1 MATSTKQNLSLGKLR
16 RAVDGNN
23 SYTAAAS
30 MSQMS
35 GSSATSP
42 APVKMSDF
50 SISAVN
56 EGLSGFEYLFE
67 QTAENYEM
75 EFSNEGGLFNKR
87 IANRTENLSWSFD
100 GNLDVTIG
108 SADYIAQVTAGSI
121 TNTGGAV
128 AGTFN
133 QSGSLKAKFAEDG
146 QSDGFNDHATRYNTS
161 VSKSIEIVD
170 TYGGVPSC
178 LLFGSMVSKSDG
190 TTIKVEDLN
199 IGDEILTVS
208 LQGSTD
214 ESSGDWENDTFN
226 KSGSFTSNTT
236 TIKRVMYEFSNS
248 YYNINN
254 GQELITGEHHMLYR
268 EAGNENWVW
277 KTAPT
282 FQVGDYLMDRQGNE
296 VAISSLEINQ
306 NPDGYEVVQLDVEP
320 DDFYIG
326 QTFLVHNKGSNDE
339 PTYPTT
345 QWQNAAGDFNLHLL
359 DADTSISGEGVV
371 SAVKT
376 IGLANGSG
384 NSSFSCQQ
392 PSNGNIE
399 LKVSV
404 STSGDPGVN
413 GTGNSATGFG
423 NNQNSVAAAST
434 YFMRFQLIETKA
446 NPGDLDA
453 EDRTITI
460 TNNGVSNTDIDINCR
475 FESL

>member
-1 MATSTKQNLSLGKLR
+1 MATDVKQNLSLGKLR

-35 GSSATSP
+35 GSSSTSP

-121 TNTGGAV
+121 TNTDGAI

-190 TTIKVEDLN
+190 SVVKVEDLN
-199 IGDEILTVS
+199 IGDSILTVS

-214 ESSGDWENDTFN
+214 ESVGDWKNDVFN
-226 KSGSFTSNTT
+226 QSGSFTPHSSSVQ
-236 TIKRVMYEFSNS
+236 RVLYEFSNS

-268 EAGNENWVW
+268 QAGNENWTW
-277 KTAPT
+277 QTAPN
-282 FQVGDYLMDRQGNE
+282 FSVGDYLMDKSGNQ
-296 VAISSLEINQ
+296 VVISSIQ
-306 NPDGYEVVQLDVEP
+306 QHVDPDGYEVVQLDVEP

-326 QTFLVHNKGSNDE
+326 QTFLVHNKGSDSE
-339 PTYPTT
+339 PTYPSTKFSN
-345 QWQNAAGDFNLHLL
+345 QAGDFTMTG
-359 DADTSISGEGVV
+359 DMGDTVISDL
-371 SAVKT
+371 KT
-376 IGLANGSG
+376 IQLANGSG
-384 NSSFSCQQ
+384 NTAITNSQTSA
-392 PSNGNIE
+392 GNVTLTIA
-399 LKVSV
+399 L
-404 STSGDPGVN
+404 STSGDPGTGGSDN
-413 GTGNSATGFG
+413 SGTGFISFPKNDLSFTSGTLRYRIKA
-423 NNQNSVAAAST
+423 VAAAS
-434 YFMRFQLIETKA
+434 
-446 NPGDLDA
+446 GDGTGTA
-453 EDRTITI
+453 TISF
-460 TNNGVSNTDIDINCR
+460 TNNGVTNSDMDITLN
-475 FESL
+475 FT

>member
-35 GSSATSP
+35 GSSSTSP

-75 EFSNEGGLFNKR
+75 EFSNEGSLFNKR

-121 TNTGGAV
+121 TNTDGAI

-190 TTIKVEDLN
+190 SVVKVEDLN
-199 IGDEILTVS
+199 IGDSILTVS

-214 ESSGDWENDTFN
+214 ESVGDWKNDVFN
-226 KSGSFTSNTT
+226 QSGSFTPHSSSVQ
-236 TIKRVMYEFSNS
+236 RVLYEFSNS

-268 EAGNENWVW
+268 QAGNENWTW
-277 KTAPT
+277 QTAPN
-282 FQVGDYLMDRQGNE
+282 FSVGDYLMDKGGNQ
-296 VAISSLEINQ
+296 VVISSIQ
-306 NPDGYEVVQLDVEP
+306 QHVDPDGYEVVQLDVEP

-326 QTFLVHNKGSNDE
+326 QTFLVHNKGSDDE
-339 PTYPTT
+339 PTYPSTKFSN
-345 QWQNAAGDFNLHLL
+345 QAGDFTMTG
-359 DADTSISGEGVV
+359 DMGDTVISDL
-371 SAVKT
+371 KT
-376 IGLANGSG
+376 IQLANGSG
-384 NSSFSCQQ
+384 NTAITNSQTSA
-392 PSNGNIE
+392 GNVTLTIA
-399 LKVSV
+399 L
-404 STSGDPGVN
+404 STSGDPGTGGSDN
-413 GTGNSATGFG
+413 SGTGFISFPKNDLSFTSGTLRYRIKA
-423 NNQNSVAAAST
+423 VAAAS
-434 YFMRFQLIETKA
+434 
-446 NPGDLDA
+446 GDGTGTA
-453 EDRTITI
+453 TISF
-460 TNNGVSNTDIDINCR
+460 TNNGVTNSDMDITLN
-475 FESL
+475 FT

>member
-35 GSSATSP
+35 GSSSTSP

-121 TNTGGAV
+121 TNTDGAI

-190 TTIKVEDLN
+190 SVVKVEDLN
-199 IGDEILTVS
+199 IGDSILTVS

-214 ESSGDWENDTFN
+214 ESVGDWKNDVFN
-226 KSGSFTSNTT
+226 QSGSFTPHSSSVQ
-236 TIKRVMYEFSNS
+236 RVLYEFSNS

-268 EAGNENWVW
+268 QAGNENWTW
-277 KTAPT
+277 QTAPN
-282 FQVGDYLMDRQGNE
+282 FSVGDYLMDKGGNQ
-296 VAISSLEINQ
+296 VVISSIQ
-306 NPDGYEVVQLDVEP
+306 QHVDPDGYEVVQLDVEP

-326 QTFLVHNKGSNDE
+326 QTFLVHNKGSDDE
-339 PTYPTT
+339 PTYPSTKFSN
-345 QWQNAAGDFNLHLL
+345 QAGDFTMTG
-359 DADTSISGEGVV
+359 DMGDTVISDL
-371 SAVKT
+371 KT
-376 IGLANGSG
+376 IQLANGSG
-384 NSSFSCQQ
+384 NTAITNSQTSA
-392 PSNGNIE
+392 GNVTLTIA
-399 LKVSV
+399 L
-404 STSGDPGVN
+404 STSGDPGTGGSDN
-413 GTGNSATGFG
+413 SGTGFISFPKNDLSFTSGTLRYRIKA
-423 NNQNSVAAAST
+423 VAAAS
-434 YFMRFQLIETKA
+434 
-446 NPGDLDA
+446 GDGTGTA
-453 EDRTITI
+453 TISF
-460 TNNGVSNTDIDINCR
+460 TNNGVTNSDMDITLN
-475 FESL
+475 FT

>member
-1 MATSTKQNLSLGKLR
+1 MATDVKQNLSLGKLR

-35 GSSATSP
+35 GSVATSP

-50 SISAVN
+50 SISAVD
-56 EGLSGFEYLFE
+56 EGLGGFTYLFE
-67 QTAENYEM
+67 QTAENYQV
-75 EFSNEGGLFNKR
+75 EFSDSGSLFNQR
-87 IANRTENLSWSFD
+87 IASRTENLSWSFD
-100 GNLDVTIG
+100 GTLDVTIG
-108 SADYIAQVTAGSI
+108 SADYIAQVTAGTI
-121 TNTGGAV
+121 TNTDGAI

-146 QSDGFNDHATRYNTS
+146 QSNGFNDHATRYNTS

-190 TTIKVEDLN
+190 TTTKVEDLN

-208 LQGSTD
+208 LPGSTD
-214 ESSGDWENDTFN
+214 ESSGNWENDTFN
-226 KSGSFTSNTT
+226 ITSSFTPHSASVQ
-236 TIKRVMYEFSNS
+236 RVLYEFSNS

-268 EAGNENWVW
+268 QAGSENWVW

-282 FQVGDYLMDRQGNE
+282 FQVGDYLMDKNGNE
-296 VAISSLEINQ
+296 VAISSIDLSV

-339 PTYPTT
+339 PTYPNTKFSN
-345 QWQNAAGDFNLHLL
+345 QAGDFTMAG
-359 DADTSISGEGVV
+359 DMGDTVISDL
-371 SAVKT
+371 KT
-376 IGLANGSG
+376 IQLANGDG
-384 NSSFSCQQ
+384 NTAITNAQTSA
-392 PSNGNIE
+392 GNVTLTIA
-399 LKVSV
+399 L
-404 STSGDPGVN
+404 STSGDPGTGGSDN
-413 GTGNSATGFG
+413 SGTGFISFPKNDLNFQSGTLRYRIKA
-423 NNQNSVAAAST
+423 VAAAS
-434 YFMRFQLIETKA
+434 
-446 NPGDLDA
+446 GDG
-453 EDRTITI
+453 TGSSII
-460 TNNGVSNTDIDINCR
+460 SFTNNGVTNSDMDITLN
-475 FESL
+475 FS

>member
-1 MATSTKQNLSLGKLR
+1 MATDVKQNLSLGKLR

-23 SYTAAAS
+23 SYSAAAS

-56 EGLSGFEYLFE
+56 EGLSGFTYLWE
-67 QTAENYEM
+67 QTAEDYEI

-100 GNLDVTIG
+100 GNLGVTIG
-108 SADYIAQVTAGSI
+108 SADYIAQVTAPSI
-121 TNTGGAV
+121 TNTDGAI

-190 TTIKVEDLN
+190 SVVKVEDLN
-199 IGDEILTVS
+199 IGDSILTVS

-214 ESSGDWENDTFN
+214 ESVGDWKNDVFN
-226 KSGSFTSNTT
+226 QSGSFTPHSSSVQ
-236 TIKRVMYEFSNS
+236 RVLYEFSNS

-268 EAGNENWVW
+268 QAGNENWTW
-277 KTAPT
+277 QTAPN
-282 FQVGDYLMDRQGNE
+282 FSVGDYLMDKGGNQ
-296 VAISSLEINQ
+296 VVISSIQ
-306 NPDGYEVVQLDVEP
+306 QHVDPDGYEVVQLDVEP

-326 QTFLVHNKGSNDE
+326 QTFLVHNKGSDSE
-339 PTYPTT
+339 PTYPSTKFSN
-345 QWQNAAGDFNLHLL
+345 QAGDFTMTG
-359 DADTSISGEGVV
+359 DMGDTVISDL
-371 SAVKT
+371 KT
-376 IGLANGSG
+376 IQLANGSG
-384 NSSFSCQQ
+384 NTAITNSQTSA
-392 PSNGNIE
+392 GNVTLTIA
-399 LKVSV
+399 L
-404 STSGDPGVN
+404 STSGDPGTGGSDN
-413 GTGNSATGFG
+413 SGTGFISFPKNDLSFTSGTLRYRIKA
-423 NNQNSVAAAST
+423 VAAAS
-434 YFMRFQLIETKA
+434 
-446 NPGDLDA
+446 GDGTGTA
-453 EDRTITI
+453 TISF
-460 TNNGVSNTDIDINCR
+460 TNNGVTNSDMDITLN
-475 FESL
+475 FT